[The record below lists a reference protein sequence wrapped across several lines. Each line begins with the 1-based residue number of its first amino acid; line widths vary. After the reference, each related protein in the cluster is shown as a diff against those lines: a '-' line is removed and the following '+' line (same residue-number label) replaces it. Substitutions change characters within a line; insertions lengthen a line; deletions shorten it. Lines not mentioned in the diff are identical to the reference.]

1 MPEEDKRGVVFRPSF
16 YEAIKP
22 LPNEDRLAMYDAVVK
37 YGLEGETPKLEGIL
51 QSLFVLM
58 KPNIDAS
65 QKNYLTSVEN
75 GKKGG
80 RPPKNPAITQQ
91 KPSNNPAITQQKPSN
106 NHDID
111 IDIDTDTDI
120 DTATA
125 IGAFAAADV
134 SREFLN
140 FWDKYPNKV
149 NQSDA
154 LAAWNDIHG
163 DQCATQI
170 IAGLER
176 WNNSLEWE
184 KDNGRYIPRPA
195 KWLREQRWQ
204 EYPKEKIPMGATGQL
219 GTAELEAIQRLL
231 NEDQ

>member
-1 MPEEDKRGVVFRPSF
+1 MPEVDKRGVVFRPSF

-22 LPNEDRLAMYDAVVK
+22 LPNEERLAMYDAVVK
-37 YGLEGETPKLEGIL
+37 YGLEGELPVLEGML
-51 QSLFVLM
+51 LSLFVLM

-65 QKNYLTSVEN
+65 QKKYSANIEN

-80 RPPKNPAITQQ
+80 RHSKNPAE
-91 KPSNNPAITQQKPSN
+91 TQQKPSN